1 MEGRRQSVSDI
12 KDPKDSPVAGA
23 MSLKHVKPTFSMK
36 QLRPVKSNPNMSS
49 NIEKKKLVKTSLINI
64 PSQIATNPSPS
75 DTRNASFASSNFSSS
90 RGTEGFNRTSIESVI
105 LNGNESSNA
114 SHRQFSPTPEE
125 AQSMRHSSPSAAED
139 ENEEEGGHDTITS
152 LAGAKMLQKYRRA
165 ISSGSRPSS
174 SHSAS
179 QNRLEALF
187 REDLEDIQESD
198 DEENTALVGGPDLDE
213 PTTDVF
219 VPPDGGYGWFV
230 ALGAFISL
238 FWCAGMVKSYGVIF
252 KAILTTFPDSSVS
265 LASWIPAGMTSVALV
280 MAPVTSAFCQKYNC
294 RYVTIAGSIICTLG
308 ISLSSLAPNME
319 TLFLTLGI
327 LTGMGV
333 GLSTTPG
340 IILTARYFD
349 KNRAKANA
357 FCLSGTAAGSF
368 VLPFFIEFCLGIYGF
383 RGTVLILG
391 GCMLHLCISASL
403 YRPLAVHVLI
413 MRNLSKKPEKVLIS
427 KKETQCNHLPT
438 TCSHDASKNASR
450 NSSVKSLNS
459 SHHIPANIADSCSGP
474 HHPHHL
480 HSLHAHQHHLMTGPG
495 HAPDPQAM
503 ALSLNQ
509 KLHDLERRNQGFNPN
524 SDNLS
529 LGSSASSVSIEG
541 SKHTRGGSMRHS
553 FISIPCSLP
562 PHLEHQFSVHGSS
575 NASLA
580 NSMDHVGI
588 ESSPPHTLS
597 PLRELKYHY
606 SDDPEN
612 GASDPHLRHGLDVPQ
627 VAKAKSLSLR
637 ELYMHQLGSR
647 FNIYKS
653 HLLGSGSGSGINKSQ
668 ETIKSRRSGKSAQTS
683 ADDLTNRAHK
693 PARKRPP
700 HARPSIRRKFNSRTT
715 LMFSIEDLSTDS
727 TSILKESRHP
737 SVSENLHDGHFRKVI
752 PLDRSISCATPRS
765 SVKIRPRKRT
775 ISEGQPQHDDDLP
788 HSRFKLQSPATLG
801 KDQPQP
807 QTKEMLLKSK
817 SGKTKDDDEN
827 LSPPKVPFIQ
837 RAMRPITAYLE
848 IGIVTEPLFIML
860 ATSVMCM
867 SFGVPHLLFFL
878 PAYADPLGIEASS
891 LLALTSVFDLLGR
904 LISGFILDMK
914 FVPVHLFYSGVIF
927 MTGFSVI
934 LLSFTTNYA
943 GLMVAVAMYGVGA
956 GTWFLMVPLLL
967 SEYLGVQRIASSYGM
982 VRFFQSFANLFGPI
996 IGGYLWEYFGSL
1008 TPTFIYMGGVMC
1020 LGSFI
1025 VLLEPLAVKKSNER
1039 KKLQQRSPEK
1049 LASP

>member
-1 MEGRRQSVSDI
+1 MDSRRQSVSDI
-12 KDPKDSPVAGA
+12 QNPKDNPNDGT
-23 MSLKHVKPTFSMK
+23 MSLKPVKSTLSMK

-75 DTRNASFASSNFSSS
+75 DTRHSSFASSNFSSS

-139 ENEEEGGHDTITS
+139 DNEEEGGHDTITS

-198 DEENTALVGGPDLDE
+198 DEEKTALVGGPDQEE
-213 PTTDVF
+213 PATDVF

-252 KAILTTFPDSSVS
+252 KAILATFPDSSVS

-294 RYVTIAGSIICTLG
+294 RYVTFAGSIICTLG

-319 TLFLTLGI
+319 TLFFTLGI

-349 KNRAKANA
+349 QNRAKANA

-413 MRNLSKKPEKVLIS
+413 MKNLSKKPKKVLIS
-427 KKETQCNHLPT
+427 KESQCAHLPT
-438 TCSHDASKNASR
+438 TCSHDASKSASR

-459 SHHIPANIADSCSGP
+459 SHHIPSTNMDSCPGLRHP
-474 HHPHHL
+474 YHPHHF
-480 HSLHAHQHHLMTGPG
+480 HTHQHNLMTVPG
-495 HAPDPQAM
+495 YNPDPQAM
-503 ALSLNQ
+503 AVSLNQ
-509 KLHDLERRNQGFNPN
+509 KLHDLERKNQDFNPN

-580 NSMDHVGI
+580 NSIDHD

-597 PLRELKYHY
+597 PLRELKYQY
-606 SDDPEN
+606 SNDPEN
-612 GASDPHLRHGLDVPQ
+612 GVSDPHICPNLEVPQ

-647 FNIYKS
+647 LNIYKS
-653 HLLGSGSGSGINKSQ
+653 HLLGSSSGLNKSQ
-668 ETIKSRRSGKSAQTS
+668 EAIKSHRSGRSAQTS
-683 ADDLTNRAHK
+683 VDDLTNRPRK
-693 PARKRPP
+693 SARKRPP
-700 HARPSIRRKFNSRTT
+700 HTRPSIRRKFNSRTT

-737 SVSENLHDGHFRKVI
+737 SVNENLHDGHIRKVI

-775 ISEGQPQHDDDLP
+775 VSEGQCQENDRPQ
-788 HSRFKLQSPATLG
+788 SRFKLQSPGAAG
-801 KDQPQP
+801 KDQTQP
-807 QTKEMLLKSK
+807 ITKEMLLKSK
-817 SGKTKDDDEN
+817 SDKTNDDDDDGDKEN
-827 LSPPKVPFIQ
+827 LSAPKVSFVQ
-837 RAMRPITAYLE
+837 RILRPITAYLE
-848 IGIVTEPLFIML
+848 IGIVKEPLFIML

-891 LLALTSVFDLLGR
+891 LLALTSVFDLVGR

-914 FVPVHLFYSGVIF
+914 FIPIHFFYSGIIF

-934 LLSFTTNYA
+934 ILSLTTAYA
-943 GLMVAVAMYGVGA
+943 GLMVALAMYGVGA

-996 IGGYLWEYFGSL
+996 IGGYLWEHFGSL
-1008 TPTFIYMGGVMC
+1008 TPTFIFMGGVMC
-1020 LGSFI
+1020 LGSLV

-1039 KKLQQRSPEK
+1039 KKLQEQPPEK
-1049 LASP
+1049 LVSP